1 MSIAPDLGRLAAVL
15 EDVQKRRSQSKRF
28 GAKIANRLNPSVA
41 LTSDHFT
48 QFEIEAVC
56 AYFDHLIDQDSLD
69 ALSHK
74 METESKTNVQEWKAG
89 DIEWQKKKLE
99 DIETKSRRPV
109 FFRHSVPL
117 PSPAPERCKAA
128 GVAKRKKVSAVVF
141 DGRKETVLNEN
152 GEIPPVKPGKK
163 PWSLTDVAE
172 TTDLKSRYWTA
183 VQQNFLR
190 WDHLK
195 DEADVSHHTGNSVIL
210 SQNRAVS
217 VAHVHQWMFW
227 NLASKGTKL
236 YLMYP
241 LEPPTK
247 KTKRGGRLV
256 YNVKTPKL
264 GLEEFM
270 EHGTIGRISSELDNA
285 PQFLIAPSFTSHHVI
300 TANRHGEG
308 YWGSGGFGS
317 ISSSEN
323 LKYEG
328 KG

>member
-1 MSIAPDLGRLAAVL
+1 
-15 EDVQKRRSQSKRF
+15 
-28 GAKIANRLNPSVA
+28 
-41 LTSDHFT
+41 
-48 QFEIEAVC
+48 
-56 AYFDHLIDQDSLD
+56 
-69 ALSHK
+69 
-74 METESKTNVQEWKAG
+74 
-89 DIEWQKKKLE
+89 
-99 DIETKSRRPV
+99 
-109 FFRHSVPL
+109 
-117 PSPAPERCKAA
+117 
-128 GVAKRKKVSAVVF
+128 
-141 DGRKETVLNEN
+141 
-152 GEIPPVKPGKK
+152 
-163 PWSLTDVAE
+163 
-172 TTDLKSRYWTA
+172 
-183 VQQNFLR
+183 
-190 WDHLK
+190 
-195 DEADVSHHTGNSVIL
+195 
-210 SQNRAVS
+210 
-217 VAHVHQWMFW
+217 MFW

-241 LEPPTK
+241 LEPPT

-317 ISSSEN
+317 ISGSEN